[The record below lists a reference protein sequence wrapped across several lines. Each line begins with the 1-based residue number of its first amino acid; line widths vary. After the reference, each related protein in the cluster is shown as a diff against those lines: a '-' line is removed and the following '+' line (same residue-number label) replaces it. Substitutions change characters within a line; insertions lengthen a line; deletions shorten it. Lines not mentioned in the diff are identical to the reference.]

1 MSYVVKINDTSV
13 DLGPNAAVQLSLP
26 NGHLLYVTI
35 EGPRANF
42 PSLPFTP
49 NNQRIFK
56 FWEMPQAGG
65 DLEEYRCSQYHAGE
79 LIQDGYFYLSDA
91 STSGFVGGFSARLG
105 KFFGDFQN
113 TLLSEIDFGSI
124 ALPGVLTPV
133 VQDGGVDAVCF
144 PTILNPTYYGQN
156 AYGGHVNDYTLGAY
170 TGAPQV
176 PMVFVSYLIQR
187 IATMTGTTIDGS
199 FVTDPTWQQAIFY
212 NTRALDGAPSVTIAN
227 HLPELTVVE
236 FFLELRKLLNLSFVF
251 DTITSRLTIGFWD
264 DKLRM
269 PTQIDW
275 SKKAVKGGNKIPEFN
290 TRIQLSYNLDSS
302 DALMKNRPAAVADH
316 LTAEMSGLQN
326 GIAKLSTKFS
336 TLLVDSGTGLATAQ
350 QLGATTVYGQQA
362 NKFSPR
368 LLFWNGIVSSYPRAL
383 PTLNAT
389 SLYWTGVNGLASK
402 YWAQTEAVRT
412 RQFYLKKSFVLN
424 ESDLATLDL
433 SRKIHIDGVDYLI
446 AQLNVELP
454 LGKPCEA
461 LLVGGV

>member
-13 DLGPNAAVQLSLP
+13 DLGPNASVQMVLP
-26 NGHLLYVTI
+26 NSYLLYGTI

-42 PSLPFTP
+42 PQLPFTP

-56 FWEMPQAGG
+56 YWEMPQAGG

-91 STSGFVGGFSARLG
+91 SAGGFVGAFATRLG
-105 KFFGDFQN
+105 RFFEDYQN
-113 TLLSEIDFGSI
+113 TKISEIDFGSI
-124 ALPGVLTPV
+124 TLPGVLTPV

-156 AYGGHVNDYTLGAY
+156 DGGRMNDYTLGAY

-176 PMVFVSYLIQR
+176 PMVFVSYLIQK
-187 IATMTGTTIDGS
+187 IATLTGTTIDGS
-199 FVTDPTWQQAIFY
+199 FVTDATWQQVILY
-212 NTRALDGAPSVTIAN
+212 NTRALDGATSVTIAN
-227 HLPELTVVE
+227 HLPELTVAE
-236 FFLELRKLLNLSFVF
+236 FFLELRKLLNLSFTF
-251 DTITSRLTIGFWD
+251 DTINKRLTIGFWD
-264 DKLRM
+264 DKLRL
-269 PTQIDW
+269 PTQVDW

-290 TRIQLSYNLDSS
+290 TRIQLSYDLDSN
-302 DALMKNRPAAVADH
+302 DALMKSRPLAVADY
-316 LTAEMSGLQN
+316 LTAETSGLQN
-326 GIAKLSTKFS
+326 GIAKLTSKFS

-368 LLFWNGIVSSYPRAL
+368 LLFWNGIVSSLPKAL
-383 PTLNAT
+383 PTLNTT

-424 ESDLATLDL
+424 ESDIATLDL
-433 SRKIHIDGVDYLI
+433 SRKIHVDGVDYLI